1 MTFCCFRWLS
11 SQPFFFLST
20 SPQGGSEVGATTV
33 ENLLYLLQYF
43 STLPCSDHAFSDCV
57 TTYGIINCFSRKLI
71 YYSLV
76 SNKRGL
82 LISLNQQRGWK
93 ILQNELR
100 GVFFKKFSMFL
111 FLGQGKACNWIN
123 FLSSCVLAIASIL
136 F

>member
-1 MTFCCFRWLS
+1 MTSCCFRWLS
-11 SQPFFFLST
+11 SQPFFSYRRR
-20 SPQGGSEVGATTV
+20 PRGGSEVGATTV

-43 STLPCSDHAFSDCV
+43 STLPCLDHAFSNCM
-57 TTYGIINCFSRKLI
+57 TIGTIINCFSRKLI

-76 SNKRGL
+76 SNQQGL

-100 GVFFKKFSMFL
+100 EVFFKKFSKFFL
-111 FLGQGKACNWIN
+111 DQGKTCCRMN
-123 FLSSCVLAIASIL
+123 FLSSCVLTIASVL